1 MEYEPA
7 RDRPRNP
14 ETIQVF
20 FRAAGDAKHRD
31 MRVPLH
37 AKVDNITS
45 KLYDQ
50 GIAGP
55 PRYTRLLFN
64 GKQLHPDETLAERGV
79 RHGDTLEV
87 RYLQPGGAP
96 KMESMDDRDVP
107 TPGSGSSKD
116 VPTPVAEDFPP
127 LPPPGTATSKASVSN
142 ILPQPGPSEAAVR
155 QNWTPVACKAANA
168 EAQVQPNKNPSP
180 EARREVHQAPTQER
194 TMPTPPDERQLPP
207 EPCPRTHWK

>member
-20 FRAAGDAKHRD
+20 FRAAGDAKRRD

-37 AKVDNITS
+37 ANVDNITS

-64 GKQLHPDETLAERGV
+64 GRQLHPEETLSGRGI
-79 RHGDTLEV
+79 RQGDTLEI
-87 RYLQPGGAP
+87 RYLQPGGTP
-96 KMESMDDRDVP
+96 KIEAKDDRDIP
-107 TPGSGSSKD
+107 TPGGGSSKD
-116 VPTPVAEDFPP
+116 VSTQVMHGER
-127 LPPPGTATSKASVSN
+127 GGR
-142 ILPQPGPSEAAVR
+142 PQE
-155 QNWTPVACKAANA
+155 
-168 EAQVQPNKNPSP
+168 
-180 EARREVHQAPTQER
+180 
-194 TMPTPPDERQLPP
+194 
-207 EPCPRTHWK
+207 